1 MSEPEKKSLEAA
13 VKEKVAP
20 LVEETMEKSW
30 GITIPQ
36 IESDIADKLKNPLL
50 QLYIPRNLNFP
61 QAKKLFKTEFLKQ
74 ELIQHLGNV
83 SQVAKS
89 LGIDRRSIH
98 RAIKEFDL
106 EPKEFRKINRQREVQ
121 TLQKIKLGFE
131 MQGSIEEKA
140 DVPLAEQGQEEM
152 IGKTIRSALEEYKQF
167 IQPQQLEKFYAEV
180 PRLSRNIAE
189 FLPHQDLSWKE
200 AEREFEQQFL
210 SRSLKE
216 FAGDVVKTAKKL
228 KIRPET
234 LYRKIK
240 KWGLR

>member
-1 MSEPEKKSLEAA
+1 MDDTEKKSLEAT
-13 VKEKVAP
+13 VKERVTP

-30 GITIPQ
+30 GIAIPQ

-50 QLYIPRNLNFP
+50 QLYITRNLNFP

-121 TLQKIKLGFE
+121 TLQKIK
-131 MQGSIEEKA
+131 
-140 DVPLAEQGQEEM
+140 
-152 IGKTIRSALEEYKQF
+152 R
-167 IQPQQLEKFYAEV
+167 
-180 PRLSRNIAE
+180 
-189 FLPHQDLSWKE
+189 
-200 AEREFEQQFL
+200 
-210 SRSLKE
+210 
-216 FAGDVVKTAKKL
+216 
-228 KIRPET
+228 
-234 LYRKIK
+234 
-240 KWGLR
+240 